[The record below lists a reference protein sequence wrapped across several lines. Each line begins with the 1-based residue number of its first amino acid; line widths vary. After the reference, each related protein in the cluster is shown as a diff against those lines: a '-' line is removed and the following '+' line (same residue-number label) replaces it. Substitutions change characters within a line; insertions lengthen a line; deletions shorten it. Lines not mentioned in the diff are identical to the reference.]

1 MVIPHT
7 CTHTQTHTQWVTR
20 VCGQVEHKPSEEGE
34 QHAGD
39 DDVYDEVEWEA
50 EQEEVISDVEVGR
63 IWTASVIH
71 PVFPV
76 PVILHHPLPALH
88 EITEVWSVVVL
99 HLHKKMD

>member
-1 MVIPHT
+1 MH
-7 CTHTQTHTQWVTR
+7 THTNTQSVTG

-39 DDVYDEVEWEA
+39 DDVYDEVEREA
-50 EQEEVISDVEVGR
+50 EQEKVISDVEVGR
-63 IWTASVIH
+63 IRTASVIH

-76 PVILHHPLPALH
+76 PVIFHHPLPALH

-99 HLHKKMD
+99 HIHKKINSIIQ